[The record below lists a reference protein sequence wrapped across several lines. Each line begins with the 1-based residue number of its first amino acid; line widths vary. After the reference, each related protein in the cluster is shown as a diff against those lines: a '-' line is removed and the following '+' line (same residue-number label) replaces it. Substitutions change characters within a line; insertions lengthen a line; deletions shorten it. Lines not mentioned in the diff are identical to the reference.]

1 TQFSDNPWSTELKG
15 KVYFVDTK
23 DNTDTYSTS
32 QIYNNGY
39 QMDTRVKTVGIQLE
53 NHSEIEFNH
62 NNVLKAHYGLE
73 TVQDKASSS
82 STREAASG
90 VTPDGKRSLS
100 SLFTNLTYE
109 YDDWLTLEGGMCYDY
124 YSLK

>member
-1 TQFSDNPWSTELKG
+1 M
-15 KVYFVDTK
+15 YFVDTK

-73 TVQDKASSS
+73 TFQDKASSS

-109 YDDWLTLEGGMCYDY
+109 YDDWLTLEGGMRYDY
-124 YSLK
+124 